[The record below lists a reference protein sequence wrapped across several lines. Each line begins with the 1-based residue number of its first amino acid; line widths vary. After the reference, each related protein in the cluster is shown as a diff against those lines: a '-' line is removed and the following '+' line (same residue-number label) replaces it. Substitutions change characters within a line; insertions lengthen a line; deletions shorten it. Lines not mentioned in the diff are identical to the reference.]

1 MLKEF
6 TPGGVVYCFLKS
18 ARGQLIALL
27 ILVGIAQFPLIM
39 SPDRFSFAGDVDW
52 TLGYLEMV
60 RRSVLEFFE
69 FPFWGAWNH
78 GGVPLFANPQITIFG
93 LEFPCLLLFGT
104 WYGWRVAI
112 YLYMLFGTAG
122 MFLFL
127 RCCAA
132 SPVARFWG
140 AAIFGMSSCIAL
152 HSMVG
157 HPGMTCI
164 TFLPWLLYFEQRINR
179 NSSAAVMLGV
189 MTGLM
194 FNQSLHYLTLI
205 NCVVMALLGISL
217 ARRHWR
223 ERNFRLRVL
232 LSICI
237 AAVLSGY
244 RVVATLDYLAS
255 FPREMEEL
263 LSIPVGKL
271 IAGLVQPFVPITT
284 PVVQSG
290 RLGLQW
296 HEIGSYVGVLAV
308 GFFLISMIR
317 ALRWYHWGA
326 LVTVV
331 LILDSTSRFLP
342 GYWLRQIP
350 PFTSFFV
357 ITRWRFLLVF
367 FLAAGAA
374 GGLAWCLRN
383 FPKYRKVF
391 LAVPVISCI
400 AMGANLWH
408 VYCGNGEWM
417 SERALL
423 DSHRQIVAPSGLV
436 TILDPAISYY
446 ISTRKNLDNLI
457 GYEAVQGYF
466 HDSRFACL
474 PIGHPNYRG
483 EFYSQNGSAELTAW
497 SPNRIDFQ
505 TAVPGRIRINQNPGN
520 YWRNERGELLFPD
533 YREFEEDKPFLVDV
547 PAGRG
552 YFYALPRLHEAGLT
566 LMFVAAGIALLCL
579 HLLRPADQRRRSK

>member
-1 MLKEF
+1 M
-6 TPGGVVYCFLKS
+6 YYFLKTV
-18 ARGQLIALL
+18 RGQLIALL
-27 ILVGIAQFPLIM
+27 ILVGAAQLPLVM

-127 RCCAA
+127 RGCTRNPA
-132 SPVARFWG
+132 ARFWG

-179 NSSAAVMLGV
+179 GARYAVGLGIF
-189 MTGLM
+189 TGLM
-194 FNQSLHYLTLI
+194 FNQSLHYLTLV
-205 NCVVMALLGISL
+205 NCAVMAVLGLELSWRFRRQLRYWLLVTL
-217 ARRHWR
+217 A
-223 ERNFRLRVL
+223 V
-232 LSICI
+232 CV
-237 AAVLSGY
+237 AAALSGY
-244 RVVATLDYLAS
+244 RVMQTLDYLAS

-263 LSIPVGKL
+263 LSIPAGTL
-271 IAGLVQPFVPITT
+271 IAGLIRPFVPITT

-296 HEIGSYVGVLAV
+296 HEIGSYVGILAV
-308 GFFLISMIR
+308 GFFLFSLVR
-317 ALRWYHWGA
+317 ERRWYHWGA
-326 LVTVV
+326 LIAVV
-331 LILDSTSRFLP
+331 LILDSTSKFLP

-367 FLAAGAA
+367 FLATGAA
-374 GGLAWCLRN
+374 VGLARCLRQ
-383 FPKYRKVF
+383 FPKYRKI
-391 LAVPVISCI
+391 LLMVPILSCA
-400 AMGANLWH
+400 AMAANLWH
-408 VYCGNGEWM
+408 IYLANGEWM
-417 SERALL
+417 SEKTLL
-423 DSHRQIVAPSGLV
+423 AAYRQMPSQPRLLAVVAPE
-436 TILDPAISYY
+436 ISCY
-446 ISTRKNLDNLI
+446 IATKKNLDNLI

-466 HDSRFACL
+466 HHSHFACL
-474 PIGHPNYRG
+474 PAGHPEYRG
-483 EFYSQNGSAELTAW
+483 EFYSWSGAAELTGW

-505 TAVPGRIRINQNPGN
+505 TPVPDRVRINQNPGN
-520 YWRNERGELLFPD
+520 GWRNERGKLLFPD
-533 YREFEEDKPFLVDV
+533 YREFEESKPFYVDV
-547 PAGRG
+547 PAGKG
-552 YFYALPRLHEAGLT
+552 YVYYLPRLHETGLWLT
-566 LMFVAAGIALLCL
+566 CVSLAVALVLWFY
-579 HLLRPADQRRRSK
+579 LRSEECRRRRSK